1 MTSPTDKTR
10 PLPARRGYAPLK
22 ATRPA
27 ANAAKS
33 EVSRPAAAAI
43 NPTDISQAAH
53 GPPVADLAGM
63 EARFAAD
70 FADGLMGRLH
80 NTFQHR
86 SRVLRQLA
94 EDESGS

>member
-1 MTSPTDKTR
+1 VTSPTDKTR
-10 PLPARRGYAPLK
+10 PPPARRGYAPLK

-27 ANAAKS
+27 ANSAKS
-33 EVSRPAAAAI
+33 EVSRPAI
-43 NPTDISQAAH
+43 TPTDISHVAH
-53 GPPVADLAGM
+53 GPPVADLPGM